1 MESIASWLKE
11 KCKMRHLSLREAGD
25 KAGLS
30 HTTIQVYMRGGR
42 PSLISLKKLSN
53 AFEGDINLRPA
64 LEDELFMLAGYKT
77 RPPITEPSDPML
89 KSTVS
94 FWENA
99 LVHSKFLMSPSTQVF
114 VGHTVGYLKELQRV
128 RQ

>member
-11 KCKMRHLSLREAGD
+11 KLKTLHLSLREAGD
-25 KAGLS
+25 KAKLS

-42 PSLISLKKLSN
+42 PSLISIKKLSD
-53 AFEGDINLRPA
+53 AFGDGD
-64 LEDELFMLAGYKT
+64 EVDELFILAGYKT
-77 RPPITEPSDPML
+77 RPPKTEPSDPML

-114 VGHTVGYLKELQRV
+114 VGHTVGYLKELQNKKMTKGKG
-128 RQ
+128 